1 MTTQEIYELTTKGG
15 ATDFA
20 TVVSI
25 CRQAGQFCLVGGL
38 AVNCYVEPVFTLD
51 ADFVITASQDVV
63 RRALEAGGFSIETFP
78 HSMNARAPES
88 ELRIQFTTDPRY
100 QAFPA
105 NAQEREV
112 LGVRLPVAV
121 LEDLVQGKLW
131 AYSDPER
138 RLTKRKKDEL
148 DLLRLAEK
156 FPYLKKLYPEELRKQ
171 LS

>member
-1 MTTQEIYELTTKGG
+1 M
-15 ATDFA
+15 
-20 TVVSI
+20 
-25 CRQAGQFCLVGGL
+25 
-38 AVNCYVEPVFTLD
+38 
-51 ADFVITASQDVV
+51 
-63 RRALEAGGFSIETFP
+63 
-78 HSMNARAPES
+78 
-88 ELRIQFTTDPRY
+88 
-100 QAFPA
+100 
-105 NAQEREV
+105 